1 MPDSSRARV
10 RLYRFGPFELDV
22 RSGELRKHGIR
33 LQLREQPVR
42 ILLLLLEHPGELVV
56 RTEICD
62 KLWPNET
69 MVEFDPAINN
79 AIRRLRDALGES
91 AEKPRYI
98 ETVAR
103 RGYRFLG
110 EVEAVETPASEPSAS
125 EPPAAG
131 GAEIDTDDLE
141 GKPVSHYLVLDKLG
155 RGGMGVVFRAKDLKL
170 KRNVA
175 LKFLPGEY
183 SKHAQPLDRFQ
194 QEARAAA
201 ALNHP
206 NICTIYEIGEHES
219 RPFIAMEL
227 LEGQT
232 LKDVLAEGAIELP
245 ELLGLAGQI
254 AGALEAAHRRGV
266 VHRDIKPAN
275 LYVTRRRQVKIL
287 DFGLAK
293 LLSGYSLNTVH
304 PGKVEEAIDL
314 AAPQQTVPSSP
325 AGTVAYMSPEQVRGE
340 DVDARSDIFSLG
352 VVLYEMAGGR
362 RPFGGG
368 SSVET
373 MDAISKDDPPAL
385 PPSVPAA
392 LDRVVRCCL
401 EKERDRRFQSAADL
415 ASALVSLS
423 ASPLSVVAPKRR
435 GWAKWAPLVA
445 VLTLAVAAG
454 GALGMWWQRSRESG
468 MSQTSAVRYLTYSNH
483 DHSPAA
489 SPDGRLIAFSSDRDG
504 RRRIWLKELA
514 SGSEVPLTTGSPDD
528 FPRFSNDG
536 SMILFT
542 RANSLY
548 RMSVV
553 AGEARKLV
561 DDAIAGDWSPDG
573 REIVFMR
580 WKFSNGLNSTAIGTV
595 RASGEGAH
603 EIVDV
608 PNRTLNFPRWS
619 PDGHTIA
626 AVDLTA
632 PLTAAFSYLGATE
645 RDVLI
650 GRSGIPSS
658 IYLVGVDGKQIRS
671 VAPPPGGTAISSLA
685 WQAPDVVVY
694 SQAESVS
701 GSAGRILRHNLRS
714 GDWQTLFFSPQ
725 SSAVLDIAGP
735 GRIVFDVDPT
745 SAPESLREFSLK
757 DKTGS
762 TQSRWLT
769 RGNSRDRQPVYSPD
783 GEWVLFSSNR
793 SGNQDLWEVSTKTGA
808 LRRITDDPADD
819 WDPAFAPDGK
829 KILWAS
835 SRRGHLEIWT
845 AEADGSNA
853 RQVTH
858 DGLDGE
864 NPTMTRDGRWIVY
877 SSANPDKKGIW
888 KIHPD
893 GTAATRVAMGDDVIP
908 EVSPDG
914 RFAAYIGA
922 ADSPLKVVRV
932 DDGAMVAFSIRN
944 AFRPRWM
951 PDGRSI
957 AFVSFDDRMQ
967 TGIFVQDFIPG
978 QETSGPRRTL
988 VGFDPEA
995 PTESFGISPDGSRI
1009 TLGSQESRYSLML
1022 AERVPG
1028 IGPTTRHVR

>member
-1 MPDSSRARV
+1 
-10 RLYRFGPFELDV
+10 LYRFGPFELDV

-42 ILLLLLEHPGELVV
+42 ILLLLLDHPGEMVL
-56 RTEICD
+56 RTDIRD

-79 AIRRLRDALGES
+79 AVRRLRDALGES

-110 EVEAVETPASEPSAS
+110 EVEGVEAPASAPSAS
-125 EPPAAG
+125 EPLAAAG
-131 GAEIDTDDLE
+131 PEIDLDDLE
-141 GKPVSHYLVLDKLG
+141 GKSVSHYLVLDKLG
-155 RGGMGVVFRAKDLKL
+155 RGGMGIVFRAKDLKL

-183 SKHAQPLDRFQ
+183 SQDARPLERFQ

-206 NICTIYEIGEHES
+206 NICTIYEIGEHHS

-232 LKDVLAEGAIELP
+232 LKDVLAEGPLELQQ
-245 ELLGLAGQI
+245 LVGLAVQV

-275 LYVTRRRQVKIL
+275 LFVTRHRQAKIL

-293 LLSGYSLNTVH
+293 LLSGHSLNTVH
-304 PGKVEEAIDL
+304 PWTVEEAVSM
-314 AAPQQTVPSSP
+314 AAPQQTVPSSA

-340 DVDARSDIFSLG
+340 EVDARSDIFSLG

-362 RPFGGG
+362 RAFGGG

-373 MDAISKDDPPAL
+373 MDAILEDDPPAL
-385 PPSVPAA
+385 PLSVPAA
-392 LDRVVRCCL
+392 LNLIVRRCL
-401 EKERDRRFQSAADL
+401 EKEPDRRFQSAADL
-415 ASALVSLS
+415 AGALASLS
-423 ASPLSVVAPKRR
+423 ASPLSAVAPKRR
-435 GWAKWAPLVA
+435 GWPKWAPLA
-445 VLTLAVAAG
+445 AILTLAVAAG
-454 GALGMWWQRSRESG
+454 AALGMWWQRSREPRIE
-468 MSQTSAVRYLTYSNH
+468 QTSAVRYLTYSNH

-514 SGSEVPLTTGSPDD
+514 SGSEVPLTTGGPDD

-536 SMILFT
+536 SLIVFT

-548 RMSVV
+548 RMSIVG
-553 AGEARKLV
+553 GEARKLL
-561 DDAIAGDWSPDG
+561 DDAVAGDWSPDG

-580 WKFSNGLNSTAIGTV
+580 WKFKDGFTSTLIGIV
-595 RASGEGAH
+595 SGAGESPREIAS
-603 EIVDV
+603 V
-608 PNRTLNFPRWS
+608 PNHTLNFPRWS

-645 RDVLI
+645 REVLI
-650 GRSGIPSS
+650 GRSGIPSA

-671 VAPPPGGTAISSLA
+671 VAPAPGGTAISSLA

-701 GSAGRILRHNLRS
+701 GSAGRVVRHNLHS
-714 GDWQTLFFSPQ
+714 GDSQTLFFSPQ

-757 DKTGS
+757 DKTGAAP
-762 TQSRWLT
+762 SRWLT

-783 GEWVLFSSNR
+783 GAWVLFSSNR

-819 WDPAFAPDGK
+819 WDPAFTPDGK

-835 SRRGHLEIWT
+835 SRRGHLEIWM

-877 SSANPDKKGIW
+877 ASANPDKKGIW

-893 GTAATRVAMGDDVIP
+893 GTGATRLVMADDVIP

-914 RFAAYIGA
+914 RYAAHIGA
-922 ADSPLKVVRV
+922 ADSPLKVVRI
-932 DDGAMVAFSIRN
+932 DDGVVVAFSIGN

-951 PDGRSI
+951 PDGRAI
-957 AFVSFDDRMQ
+957 AFVSFDDKMD
-967 TGIFVQDFIPG
+967 TGIFAQDFIPG
-978 QETSGPRRTL
+978 QDTSGTRRTL
-988 VGFDPEA
+988 MGFDPEA

-1028 IGPTTRHVR
+1028 IGQARRVP

>member
-1 MPDSSRARV
+1 MTDSTRVKV
-10 RLYRFGPFELDV
+10 RLYRFGTFELDV

-42 ILLLLLEHPGELVV
+42 ILLLLLEHPGELVE
-56 RTEICD
+56 RTEIRD
-62 KLWPNET
+62 LLWPNET
-69 MVEFDPAINN
+69 VVEFDPAINN

-91 AEKPRYI
+91 AEKPRYV

-110 EVEAVETPASEPSAS
+110 EVDAVETPAAEPAAS
-125 EPPAAG
+125 EPP
-131 GAEIDTDDLE
+131 EIDADELE
-141 GKPVSHYLVLDKLG
+141 GKTVSHYMVLDKLG

-175 LKFLPGEY
+175 LKFLPAEY
-183 SKHAQPLDRFQ
+183 SQHALPLERFQ

-206 NICTIYEIGEHES
+206 NICTIYEIGEHQN

-232 LKDVLAEGAIELP
+232 LKDLLAEGPLELQ
-245 ELLGLAGQI
+245 ELLGLSVQI
-254 AGALEAAHRRGV
+254 AGALEVAHRRGF

-275 LYVTRRRQVKIL
+275 LFVTRRREVKIL

-293 LLSGYSLNTVH
+293 LLSGHSLNTVQ
-304 PGKVEEAIDL
+304 PGPAEEAVEMAPRKQTL
-314 AAPQQTVPSSP
+314 ASSP
-325 AGTVAYMSPEQVRGE
+325 AGTVAYMSPEQVRGG

-362 RPFGGG
+362 RAFGGG
-368 SSVET
+368 SSAGT
-373 MDAISKDDPPAL
+373 MDAILKEDPPAL

-392 LDRVVRCCL
+392 LDQIVRRCL
-401 EKERDRRFQSAADL
+401 EKEPDRRFQSAADL
-415 ASALVSLS
+415 AVALGSLS
-423 ASPLSVVAPKRR
+423 ASPLSAVAPPVH
-435 GWAKWAPLVA
+435 GWAKWAPA
-445 VLTLAVAAG
+445 AALTLAVAAG
-454 GALGMWWQRSRESG
+454 GALGIWWQRSQEPR
-468 MSQTSAVRYLTYSNH
+468 MAQTSAVRYLTYSNH

-504 RRRIWLKELA
+504 RWRIWLKEIA
-514 SGSEVPLTTGSPDD
+514 SGSEVPLTTGSRDD
-528 FPRFSNDG
+528 FPRFSNDS

-548 RMSVV
+548 RMSIVG
-553 AGEARKLV
+553 GEPRKLL

-573 REIVFMR
+573 REVVFMR
-580 WKFSNGLNSTAIGTV
+580 WRFKDGLTTTAIGTV
-595 RASGEGAH
+595 RANGEGAH
-603 EIVDV
+603 EIASV

-632 PLTAAFSYLGATE
+632 PLTAAFSYLGATQ
-645 RDVLI
+645 RAVLL
-650 GRSGIPSS
+650 GRSGIASA
-658 IYLVGVDGKQIRS
+658 IYLVGVDGKGIRS
-671 VAPPPGGTAISSLA
+671 IAPPPGGTAISSLA
-685 WQAPDVVVY
+685 WLAPDVVVY
-694 SQAESVS
+694 SQADSVS
-701 GSAGRILRHNLRS
+701 GSAGRILRHNLHS
-714 GDWQTLFFSPQ
+714 GDSQTLFFSPQ

-735 GRIVFDVDPT
+735 GRIVFDVDAN

-762 TQSRWLT
+762 TPSRWLT

-819 WDPAFAPDGK
+819 WDPAFTPDGR

-835 SRRGHLEIWT
+835 SRGGHLEIWM
-845 AEADGSNA
+845 ADADGSNA
-853 RQVTH
+853 RQITH

-877 SSANPDKKGIW
+877 ASANPVKKGIW

-893 GTAATRVAMGDDVIP
+893 GTGATRLVMADDVIP
-908 EVSPDG
+908 DVSPDG
-914 RFAAYIGA
+914 RYAAHIDV
-922 ADSPLKVVRV
+922 ADSPLNVFRIE
-932 DDGAMVAFSIRN
+932 DGAVVAFSIRN

-951 PDGRSI
+951 PDGRAI
-957 AFVSFDDRMQ
+957 AFVGLDDKMQ

-978 QETSGPRRTL
+978 RDTSWTRRIL
-988 VGFDPEA
+988 AGFDPET
-995 PTESFGISPDGSRI
+995 PIESFGISPDGSRI

-1022 AERVPG
+1022 AERVSG
-1028 IGPTTRHVR
+1028 VGPAPRRVR

>member
-1 MPDSSRARV
+1 MPDSTRARV
-10 RLYRFGPFELDV
+10 RLYRFEPFALDV

-33 LQLREQPVR
+33 LPLREQPVR
-42 ILLLLLEHPGELVV
+42 ILLLLLEHPGELVE
-56 RTEICD
+56 RTEIRD

-69 MVEFDPAINN
+69 VVEFDPAINN

-110 EVEAVETPASEPSAS
+110 DVEVVEMPVAEPS
-125 EPPAAG
+125 PAAAPAP
-131 GAEIDTDDLE
+131 AESPETDDLE
-141 GKPVSHYLVLDKLG
+141 GQTVSHYLVLDKLG

-170 KRNVA
+170 RRNVA

-183 SKHAQPLDRFQ
+183 SQDVQPLEHFQ

-206 NICTIYEIGEHES
+206 NICTIYEIGEHRN

-232 LKDVLAEGAIELP
+232 LKDVLAEGPLELQ
-245 ELLGLAGQI
+245 ELLGLAVQI

-275 LYVTRRRQVKIL
+275 LFVTRRQIKVL

-293 LLSGYSLNTVH
+293 LLSGHSLSTVH
-304 PGKVEEAIDL
+304 PGMVESPPEA
-314 AAPQQTVPSSP
+314 AAPEQAVPSVA

-340 DVDARSDIFSLG
+340 PADARSDIFSLG

-362 RPFGGG
+362 RAFSGG
-368 SSVET
+368 SSVGT
-373 MDAISKDDPPAL
+373 MDAILKEDPPAL
-385 PPSVPAA
+385 PLSVPPA
-392 LDRVVRCCL
+392 LDQVVRRCL
-401 EKERDRRFQSAADL
+401 EKDPERRFQSAADL
-415 ASALVSLS
+415 AGELRLLS
-423 ASPLSVVAPKRR
+423 APSLPAAPPSLHGSKVR
-435 GWAKWAPLVA
+435 AALA
-445 VLTLAVAAG
+445 AALALAVAAG
-454 GALGMWWQRSRESG
+454 GALGIWWQRSRDPAIT
-468 MSQTSAVRYLTYSNH
+468 QTSAVRYLTYSNH

-504 RRRIWLKELA
+504 QWRIWLKEIA
-514 SGSEVPLTTGSPDD
+514 SGSEVPLTTGSRDD

-536 SMILFT
+536 SMILFA

-548 RMSVV
+548 RMSIVG
-553 AGEARKLV
+553 GEPRKLL

-573 REIVFMR
+573 REVVFMR
-580 WKFSNGLNSTAIGTV
+580 WKFKDGLTTTAIGTV
-595 RASGEGAH
+595 RANGEGAH
-603 EIVDV
+603 EIASV

-619 PDGHTIA
+619 PDGRTIA

-632 PLTAAFSYLGATE
+632 PLTAAFSYLSATQ
-645 RDVLI
+645 RAVLL
-650 GRSGIPSS
+650 GRSGIAST
-658 IYLVGVDGKQIRS
+658 IYLVGVDGKEIRS

-685 WQAPDVVVY
+685 WLAPDVVVY
-694 SQAESVS
+694 SQADSVS
-701 GSAGRILRHNLRS
+701 GSAGRILRHNLHS
-714 GDWQTLFFSPQ
+714 GDSQTLFFSPQ
-725 SSAVLDIAGP
+725 SSAVLDIAGS
-735 GRIVFDVDPT
+735 GRIVFDVDAN

-762 TQSRWLT
+762 TPSHWLT

-783 GEWVLFSSNR
+783 GEWILFSSNR

-819 WDPAFAPDGK
+819 WDPAFTPDGR

-835 SRRGHLEIWT
+835 SRGGHLEIWM
-845 AEADGSNA
+845 ADADGSNA

-877 SSANPDKKGIW
+877 ASANPNKKGIW

-893 GTAATRVAMGDDVIP
+893 GTGATRLVMADDVIP
-908 EVSPDG
+908 DVSPDG
-914 RFAAYIGA
+914 RYAAHIDV
-922 ADSPLKVVRV
+922 ADSPLNVFRI
-932 DDGAMVAFSIRN
+932 DDGAVVAFSIRN

-951 PDGRSI
+951 PDGRAI
-957 AFVSFDDRMQ
+957 AFVGLDDKMA
-967 TGIFVQDFIPG
+967 TGIFVQDFTPG
-978 QETSGPRRTL
+978 QDTARTRRTL
-988 VGFDPEA
+988 AGFDPDA
-995 PTESFGISPDGSRI
+995 PIESFGISPDGSRI

-1028 IGPTTRHVR
+1028 IAPTPRHVK